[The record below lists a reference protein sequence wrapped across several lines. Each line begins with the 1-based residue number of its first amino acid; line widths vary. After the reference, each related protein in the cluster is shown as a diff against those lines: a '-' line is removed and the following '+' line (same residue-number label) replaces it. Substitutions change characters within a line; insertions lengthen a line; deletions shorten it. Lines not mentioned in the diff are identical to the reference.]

1 METLGTIAWLVLLDL
16 VLVVGLL
23 AIPLGLGGNFILLGA
38 GLVVAIAT
46 GFREVGWIALVV
58 AAVFV
63 VLGELVETI
72 LGSLVAQRFGASR
85 WGMLGAFAGG
95 ILGAAVGTAWLPVIG
110 SLIGSFAGAA
120 AGAVVLEMIAGK
132 ERNPG
137 LRAGWG
143 AFLGKVLSTAFK
155 LAIGIGWA
163 TFLVLRTHS

>member
-1 METLGTIAWLVLLDL
+1 MQTFADIAWLVLLDI
-16 VLVVGLL
+16 VLLAGVL

-38 GLVVAIAT
+38 GLVVAIVT
-46 GFREVGWIALVV
+46 GFQTVGWIALVV

-63 VLGELVETI
+63 ILGEVVEAV
-72 LGSLVAQRFGASR
+72 LGSLVAQKFGASR

-95 ILGAAVGTAWLPVIG
+95 ILGAIAGTAWIPLIG
-110 SLIGSFAGAA
+110 SLIGSFVGAA
-120 AGAVVLEMIAGK
+120 AGAVALELATGK
-132 ERNPG
+132 DRDPG

-163 TFLVLRTHS
+163 VFLVLRTH